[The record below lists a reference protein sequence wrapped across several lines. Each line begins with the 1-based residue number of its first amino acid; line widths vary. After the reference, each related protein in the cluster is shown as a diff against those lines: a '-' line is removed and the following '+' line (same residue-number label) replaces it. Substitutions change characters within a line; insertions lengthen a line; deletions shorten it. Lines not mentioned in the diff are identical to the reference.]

1 MEKYTK
7 LFAGAVACFVALRGV
22 ESQNQEEQRH
32 SLFIEHPKTLQ
43 LTKQITKVLTREP
56 THKR

>member
-1 MEKYTK
+1 MEKCTK

-22 ESQNQEEQRH
+22 ESQNQEEQGH

-43 LTKQITKVLTREP
+43 LTEQITKVLT
-56 THKR
+56 

>member
-1 MEKYTK
+1 MEKCTK

-22 ESQNQEEQRH
+22 ESQNQEEQGH
-32 SLFIEHPKTLQ
+32 SFHRAPKTLQ